1 MNCRVCGAADF
12 GHVIDLGMMP
22 LPNNLLE
29 HPDDPCQR
37 WPLRVVFCRSCSLA
51 QLTETPPPSVMFESY
66 SYFSSLAQTMVD
78 HASRLVD
85 RFVRPG
91 DRVVEIASNDGYL
104 LKHAK
109 ARGAT
114 ILGVDPARNIA
125 AKAIEQGIP
134 TEIVYFDPSTARR
147 LRESFGAPQVM
158 FANNVLAHVPDPNA
172 IAAGIKALLADGGVA
187 HVEVPHLVRLIEQRA
202 FDTIYHE
209 HYSYFSANAL
219 RRLFRQHGLE
229 IVGVEQVE
237 IHGGTLHVQV
247 AHRGDSSAID
257 ELCDRE
263 RRAGLFTDAYYAD
276 FAVRVEE
283 SKSELLAEL
292 GRYETVAGFGAAA
305 KATVLLNYFGLST
318 ERIPWVAD
326 ITPYKQGRHIPG
338 TGQRIVPPDRLL
350 TDRPEACLLFP
361 WNLRAE
367 IVRRNRAYVDGGGR
381 FIVALPQVR
390 VITSRIG
397 PTRARPVAA
406 LPLAHDAPARETRV
420 AIPARKLVRRGKPR
434 RAGSPLEG

>member
-1 MNCRVCGAADF
+1 
-12 GHVIDLGMMP
+12 
-22 LPNNLLE
+22 
-29 HPDDPCQR
+29 
-37 WPLRVVFCRSCSLA
+37 
-51 QLTETPPPSVMFESY
+51 MFESY
-66 SYFSSLAQTMVD
+66 SYFSSVAQTMVD
-78 HASRLVD
+78 HAARLVD

-91 DRVVEIASNDGYL
+91 DLVVEIASNDGYL

-134 TEIVYFDPSTARR
+134 TEIVYFDPSTAQR
-147 LRESFGAPQVM
+147 LRESFGAPHVM

-172 IAAGIKALLADGGVA
+172 IAAGIKTLLADGGIA
-187 HVEVPHLVRLIEQRA
+187 HVEVPHLARLIEHRA

-219 RRLFRQHGLE
+219 RWLFRQHGLA
-229 IVGVEQVE
+229 IVDVEQIE

-276 FAVRVEE
+276 FASRVNET
-283 SKSELLAEL
+283 KVALLAEL
-292 GRYETVAGFGAAA
+292 GRYQTVAGFGAAA
-305 KATVLLNYFGLST
+305 KATVMLNYFGLST
-318 ERIPWVAD
+318 DRIPWVAD

-338 TGQRIVPPDRLL
+338 TGQRIVAPDRLL
-350 TDRPEACLLFP
+350 SDRPDACLLFP

-390 VITSRIG
+390 VVTSGTGLSR
-397 PTRARPVAA
+397 PRPVAT
-406 LPLAHDAPARETRV
+406 LPLSHGGPKRPARMEV
-420 AIPARKLVRRGKPR
+420 ADRKLVRRGKR
-434 RAGSPLEG
+434 QAGSSLEG